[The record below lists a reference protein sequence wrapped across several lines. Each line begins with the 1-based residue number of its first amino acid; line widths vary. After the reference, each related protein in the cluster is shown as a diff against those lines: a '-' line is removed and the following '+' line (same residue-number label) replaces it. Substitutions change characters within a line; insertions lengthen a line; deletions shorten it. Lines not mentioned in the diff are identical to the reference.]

1 MGSGGR
7 GGSINNSSDDI
18 GKLDLLL
25 KKLIDS
31 KKITKKQL
39 IQKLMNVSD
48 NNDPALIDESLT
60 ENIMDGDSEEGS
72 NRIPRDASH
81 RN

>member
-7 GGSINNSSDDI
+7 GGGQNNSSDDI

-39 IQKLMNVSD
+39 I
-48 NNDPALIDESLT
+48 
-60 ENIMDGDSEEGS
+60 
-72 NRIPRDASH
+72 
-81 RN
+81 